1 MGAMLRGYSAG
12 CTAKGLEM
20 AELPGRALAR
30 ELIDESR
37 SESRATAMED
47 VIAAV
52 REKGLDTDTANRL
65 FGRLWTL
72 ERMFYYIYG
81 GWGQGLEMNDFP
93 PSIKYLFARQIV
105 DESTHEMLYMDALLR
120 QGCIA
125 VQKQAF
131 RHPYGQFAVDSAL
144 ALYVFSLRN
153 LATSPH
159 PIRIAALNLGPKI
172 VEFAWMEAL
181 AEAIADPDLKQT
193 FISQRVENQSHIN
206 MGRRIVEEFIK
217 KPMEMELCRWACRTA
232 RQDYRR
238 FLHEVGDFVLQRQ
251 TPPPPIARVRVTD

>member
-52 REKGLDTDTANRL
+52 REKGLDRDAANRL

-81 GWGQGLEMNDFP
+81 GWGQGLEMNDYP
-93 PSIKYLFARQIV
+93 PSVKYLFARQIV

-120 QGCIA
+120 HGCVA
-125 VQKQAF
+125 TQKEAF
-131 RHPYGQFAVDSAL
+131 RHPNGAFKVDSAV
-144 ALYVFSLRN
+144 AYYVFSLRN
-153 LATSPH
+153 LATYPH

-172 VEFAWMEAL
+172 IELAWMEAL
-181 AEAIADPDLKQT
+181 AEAIADPDMKLTFTSQT
-193 FISQRVENQSHIN
+193 VENRSHIA
-206 MGRRIVEEFIK
+206 MGRRVVEEFVA
-217 KPMEMELCRWACRTA
+217 KPVEMELCRWACQIA

-238 FLHEVGDFVLQRQ
+238 FLHEVADFALQRQ
-251 TPPPPIARVRVTD
+251 TPPPPMARVRVTD